1 MIKSCSSGCYD
12 STHKRLQRLC
22 QNKRT
27 TRCYGKLYRL
37 CYATRYV
44 EKAELLSHQLAPRI
58 AAVMPRNTL
67 KAKRGPGNTVHY
79 AVDSIHIIQNKSTFY
94 IIIYAL
100 HLRKRWLY
108 KENKK
113 WVLSSWVSSH
123 MPTHTSIWNGEPG
136 MWSSPHLT

>member
-1 MIKSCSSGCYD
+1 MGRFDSFFANINTIQEYFKKHKHNLKFMIKSCSSGCYD
-12 STHKRLQRLC
+12 STHKRL

-100 HLRKRWLY
+100 HFKI
-108 KENKK
+108 KK
-113 WVLSSWVSSH
+113 VDYVKK
-123 MPTHTSIWNGEPG
+123 TRNGCCHHG
-136 MWSSPHLT
+136 